1 MCVHCVYQYDVRIT
15 SATLRTSC
23 SSLVSHCVGTLLV
36 NNDVMLLFGDSQDL
50 QAELQAAESQRDT
63 LYTALQL
70 LFMKFFKGRVLVHDS
85 TSAASVIERL
95 RAKLPTAA
103 VAQLQQLLQRVQHH
117 STDVASSGTDATAAA
132 AEQCLE
138 AFRQYAL
145 ACDSKR

>member
-1 MCVHCVYQYDVRIT
+1 MFHRRGVRIKSVDT
-15 SATLRTSC
+15 VLAYDIA
-23 SSLVSHCVGTLLV
+23 LLPG
-36 NNDVMLLFGDSQDL
+36 NIQDL
-50 QAELQAAESQRDT
+50 QTQLQAAEAQRDT

-70 LFMKFFKGRVLVHDS
+70 LFMKLFKGRVLVHDN

-95 RAKLPTAA
+95 RAKLPSAA
-103 VAQLQQLLQRVQHH
+103 VAQLQQLLQRVQND
-117 STDVASSGTDATAAA
+117 STATASSGADATAAA

>member
-1 MCVHCVYQYDVRIT
+1 VLAHHVV
-15 SATLRTSC
+15 
-23 SSLVSHCVGTLLV
+23 LLSK
-36 NNDVMLLFGDSQDL
+36 DLQDL
-50 QAELQAAESQRDT
+50 QAQLQAAEAQRDT

-70 LFMKFFKGRVLVHDS
+70 LFMKLFKGRVLVHDS

-95 RAKLPTAA
+95 RAKLPSAA
-103 VAQLQQLLQRVQHH
+103 VAQLQQLLQRVQND
-117 STDVASSGTDATAAA
+117 STATASSGTDATAAA